1 VQDFK
6 KNELRPHLRKQWVI
20 PPEQN
25 ASFVANM
32 EDIPEIYHQ
41 PSNPLIPLICMDE
54 QPVQLIGEKCSPIKM
69 GHGSPEKYDYEY
81 RRSGTAEIFMFTEPP
96 AGFRRVSVRESKK
109 GTDWAEEIRELLE
122 KDYPS
127 AEKVILVCDNYSTH
141 KIGSLYEMFP
151 PGHARSLVRR
161 PEIHYTPKHGSW
173 LNIAEIELSSLTRQ
187 CLDRRIP
194 HIDILRSETK
204 AWESDRNTDCKS
216 VNWQFTTEDARIK
229 LRRLYPQF

>member
-1 VQDFK
+1 MPDFK

-25 ASFVANM
+25 ASFAAHM
-32 EDIPEIYHQ
+32 EDILEVYQQ
-41 PSNPLIPLICMDE
+41 PFNPLIPMICTDE
-54 QPVQLIGEKCSPIKM
+54 QPVQLIGEKRNPIKT

-81 RRSGTAEIFMFTEPP
+81 RRNGTAEIFMFTEPLG
-96 AGFRRVSVRESKK
+96 GFRRVSVRENKK
-109 GTDWAEEIRELLE
+109 GTDWAAEIGNLPE
-122 KDYPS
+122 KDYPY

-141 KIGSLYEMFP
+141 KIGSLYEIFP
-151 PGHARSLVRR
+151 PEYARSLVRR
-161 PEIHYTPKHGSW
+161 LEIHYTPKHGSW

-194 HIDILRSETK
+194 NIEMLRSETK
-204 AWESDRNTDCKS
+204 AWESDRNTACKT

-229 LRRLYPQF
+229 LRHLYPQF